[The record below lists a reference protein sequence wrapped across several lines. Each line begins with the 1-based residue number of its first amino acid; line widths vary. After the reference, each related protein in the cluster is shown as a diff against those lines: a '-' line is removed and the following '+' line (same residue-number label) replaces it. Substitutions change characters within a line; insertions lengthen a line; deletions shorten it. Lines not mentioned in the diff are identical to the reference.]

1 MPPAGAYRVTCA
13 ADAPFALVHSLD
25 QQGKGTLR
33 KRQVD
38 SNRQAAW
45 MFLCTTELVKVRRVH
60 ATEQLYFAAAYPFCK
75 KNMCMTQLLSILPV
89 KRATYHA
96 QHL

>member
-1 MPPAGAYRVTCA
+1 MFHANCLDILLIRRSVPRASA

-38 SNRQAAW
+38 TNRQAAW
-45 MFLCTTELVKVRRVH
+45 MFLCTTELVKVR
-60 ATEQLYFAAAYPFCK
+60 
-75 KNMCMTQLLSILPV
+75 
-89 KRATYHA
+89 
-96 QHL
+96 